1 MKLYFARIR
10 ERIPVLP
17 DVLKDKMKI
26 VFCANVMGETT
37 SADCNYYSGPGNK
50 FWDIL
55 HRTCLTPFR
64 IDPGSYRDVSL
75 YGIGL
80 TDYNFNRDEL
90 INKIKRYNPQILCFN
105 GKKAAKSFCGKRDI
119 DYGFQDIT
127 VEATRVFVAPSTSA
141 NAHKYWD
148 EKWWRLLADSVGSC
162 FSRVSLN
169 NYFEPDEI
177 CKLMENIDFVT
188 GTVTRTTEKD
198 FIRAVGDIELHSNI
212 PLYIKNI
219 FEIAKALFAYGYLY
233 YPFCTVAVEQA
244 LKSLEAIISEKYE
257 VSGGARV
264 KSKGSYPVLR
274 DKINYLYAKGLVSEQ
289 QREILHDFRHLRN
302 LTFHPKY
309 QQILGHYDGTLRVLA
324 HLMNE
329 IWLAEVKE

>member
-1 MKLYFARIR
+1 M
-10 ERIPVLP
+10 LP
-17 DVLKDKMKI
+17 DVLKDGMKI
-26 VFCANVMGETT
+26 IFCSNVIGETT
-37 SADCNYYSGPGNK
+37 SADCYYYSSPGNK

-64 IDPGSYRDVSL
+64 IDPGNYKDVTL
-75 YGIGL
+75 YGLGL

-90 INKIKRYNPQILCFN
+90 IDKIKTYKTQVLCFN
-105 GKKAAKSFCGKRDI
+105 GKKAAKSFCAKRDI
-119 DYGFQDIT
+119 VYGFQDVSIGK
-127 VEATRVFVAPSTSA
+127 TRIFVAPSTSA

-148 EKWWRLLADSVGSC
+148 EKWWHLLADSVGSC
-162 FSRVSLN
+162 FTKVSIK

-177 CKLMENIDFVT
+177 CKSMENIDFAT
-188 GTVTRTTEKD
+188 GTVTRTTEND
-198 FIRAVGDIELHSNI
+198 FVRAVADIELHCSI

-219 FEIAKALFAYGYLY
+219 FEISKALFAYGYLY

-244 LKSLEAIISEKYE
+244 LKSLEAIISKKYE
-257 VSGGARV
+257 VSGGPRV
-264 KSKGSYPVLR
+264 KNKGRYPVLS

-302 LTFHPKY
+302 ITVHPKY
-309 QQILGHYDGTLRVLA
+309 QQILGHYDGMLRALA

-329 IWLAEVKE
+329 IWLAEVKK